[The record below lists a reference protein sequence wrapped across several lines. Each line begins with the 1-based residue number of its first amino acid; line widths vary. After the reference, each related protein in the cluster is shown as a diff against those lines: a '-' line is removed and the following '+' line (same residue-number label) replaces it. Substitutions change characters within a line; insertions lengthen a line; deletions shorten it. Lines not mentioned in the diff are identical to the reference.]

1 MKAILCKTFGAP
13 ETLTFEEVDSPIIS
27 AGKIRINVKSVSLN
41 FPDTLIIQNKY
52 QFKPEL
58 PFSPGGEVAGEII
71 EIGEGV
77 KHLKVGMRV
86 CALTGWGGLAEEVVT
101 DAQRVLPI
109 PDSMDFSV
117 ASCMLYIY
125 GTAYHALKDRANLQA
140 NETILILGAAGGVG
154 LAAVELA
161 KNMGATVIAAAST
174 EEKLKVCAA
183 RGADYCINYSQSDWR
198 DKIKNIVG
206 NKGVDVVFDPV
217 GDALTEPVVRM
228 LAWRGRYLVVGFAG
242 GEIPKIPLNLVL
254 LKGASLVGVFW
265 GSFTEKQPRENL
277 KNMQELFALYE
288 QGKLFP
294 YTQKKYSLAETPQAL
309 NDLICRRAIGKI
321 VIVTDTH
328 IVSLPQ
334 PKPQYI
340 EPISENS
347 KLIFNTPKD
356 LFPFIGKELGVSDWT
371 MITQDLIQLFADA
384 TGDHQWI
391 HLDEERCKIESPYK
405 QTIAH
410 GLLTLSLSPQW
421 IYKLYSIT
429 NCKLMVNYG
438 FNRVRFIQPVLS
450 GSKVRLRCSLKNI
463 EHNNGSYTLTHSC
476 VFETEGVEK
485 PVCVAEWLAV
495 VG

>member
-1 MKAILCKTFGAP
+1 MKAVLCKNFGAP
-13 ETLTFEEVDSPIIS
+13 ETLTFEEVDSPLIS
-27 AGKIRINVKSVSLN
+27 EGKIKISVKAVSLN

-52 QFKPEL
+52 QFKPAL
-58 PFSPGGEVAGEII
+58 PFSPGGEVAGII
-71 EIGEGV
+71 SEVGEHV

-101 DAQRVLPI
+101 EAQRVLPI

-125 GTAYHALKDRANLQA
+125 GTSYHALKDRAALQA
-140 NETILILGAAGGVG
+140 KETILILGAAGGVG

-161 KNMGATVIAAAST
+161 KNMGAIVIAAASN
-174 EEKLKVCAA
+174 EEKLKVCKA
-183 RGADYCINYSQSDWR
+183 RGADYCINYSEEDWR
-198 DKIKNIVG
+198 DQIKNIVG
-206 NKGVDVVFDPV
+206 KKGVDVVFDPV
-217 GDALTEPVVRM
+217 GDYVAEPVVRM

-242 GEIPKIPLNLVL
+242 GEIPKIPLNLIL

-265 GSFTEKQPRENL
+265 GTFTEKQPKDSL

-294 YTQKKYSLAETPQAL
+294 YIQKQYSLEDTPQAL
-309 NDLICRRAIGKI
+309 NDLIYRRAIGK
-321 VIVTDTH
+321 VVVVTDKNL
-328 IVSLPQ
+328 VALPQ
-334 PKPQYI
+334 PKPQYKT
-340 EPISENS
+340 PTWKNG
-347 KLIFNTPKD
+347 KLIFDSPKD
-356 LFPFIGKELGVSDWT
+356 LFPFVGEELGVTDWT
-371 MITQDLIQLFADA
+371 TITQEMIQLFADA

-391 HLDEERCKIESPYK
+391 HIDEARSKTDSPYK

-410 GLLTLSLSPQW
+410 GLMTLSLSPQW
-421 IYKLYSIT
+421 IYSLYTIE

-450 GSKVRLRCSLKNI
+450 GSKVRMRCVLKNI
-463 EHNNGSYTLTHSC
+463 EFNNGAYTLTHSC
-476 VFETEGVEK
+476 VFETELSEK

-495 VG
+495 VS

>member
-1 MKAILCKTFGAP
+1 MKAVLCKSFGAP
-13 ETLTFEEVDSPIIS
+13 ETLTFEEVDSPPIS
-27 AGKIRINVKSVSLN
+27 AGKIKISVKAVSLN

-58 PFSPGGEVAGEII
+58 PFSPGGEVSGKII

-77 KHLKVGMRV
+77 KHLRVGMRV

-101 DAQRVLPI
+101 DAMRVLPI

-125 GTAYHALKDRANLQA
+125 GTAYHALKDRAALQP

-183 RGADYCINYSQSDWR
+183 RGADYCINYSESDWR

-206 NKGVDVVFDPV
+206 NKGIDVVFDPV
-217 GDALTEPVVRM
+217 GDALAEPVVRM

-265 GSFTEKQPRENL
+265 GSFTEKQPHESL
-277 KNMQELFALYE
+277 KNMQELLEMYE

-294 YTQKKYSLAETPQAL
+294 YIQKKYSLSETPQAL
-309 NDLICRRAIGKI
+309 NDLIYRRAIGKI
-321 VIVTDTH
+321 VVVTDKNL
-328 IVSLPQ
+328 VSLPQ
-334 PKPQYI
+334 PKPKYA
-340 EPISENS
+340 EPILKDGQWVFNS
-347 KLIFNTPKD
+347 PKD
-356 LFPFIGKELGVSDWT
+356 LFPFVGKELGVSEWT
-371 MITQDLIQLFADA
+371 TISQNMIQLFADA

-391 HLDEERCKIESPYK
+391 HLDQERCKTESPYK

-410 GLLTLSLSPQW
+410 GLMTLSLSPQW
-421 IYKLYSIT
+421 IYKIYTIDHSQLV
-429 NCKLMVNYG
+429 VNYG

-450 GSKVRLRCSLKNI
+450 GSKVRLRCSLKNM

-476 VFETEGVEK
+476 VFETETSEK

-495 VG
+495 VM